1 MSDVLTSPGPTNAG
15 NSGTP
20 APKPTAAIP
29 ARGPLPSISLMPPK
43 APASAS
49 TPAPAPAAPPNGP
62 VQPAKPP
69 LVARTPAPAA
79 VPAKPAAEALPTG
92 APVAAAPPTAAHVAA
107 APVPKPIPKPVTE
120 PATEPAASGGA
131 GWLSNIRNLSLGATG
146 SKEKEEAPP
155 VMAPAAP
162 ESLEETGLKDT
173 FIEALILK
181 ILYFRGEITGRQL
194 ANAIALKYSL
204 IEPIMDNLK
213 RLQIVAVKK
222 SLGMGS
228 VSATYFLADA
238 GRVLARDHLLQS
250 QYAGPAPV
258 PIDQYIAQ
266 VSKQR
271 LRDSWLTKE
280 NLLEALKGLVLTPE
294 VISQLGPAVNAGKSF
309 LIYGQPGNGKTFL
322 AEALFK
328 ISREPIYIPFAI
340 EAQGQIIQVF
350 DPLYHKPIHSHKDAA
365 AESILN
371 AMSDEVLYDPRWFH
385 APRPFIMTGGEL
397 TLAML
402 DLSFNQGSK
411 IYDAPFQVKANNG
424 IYLIDDFGRQKVSP
438 AEVLNRWIVPMERKQ
453 DYLSFETGGKVA
465 MPFECFLIFSTN
477 LNPDQLG
484 DEAFLRRIQYKMMM
498 QSPAEEEFQ
507 EIFRRFCESQKLPF
521 DAELLEVFIEERYR
535 KANKRMRRC
544 HPRDVLTHAIDFIRF
559 ERMPFELTAEVLD
572 HAFESCFVTID
583 HKQD

>member
-1 MSDVLTSPGPTNAG
+1 MGAAGKDGGKDEIVPVLA
-15 NSGTP
+15 
-20 APKPTAAIP
+20 
-29 ARGPLPSISLMPPK
+29 
-43 APASAS
+43 
-49 TPAPAPAAPPNGP
+49 
-62 VQPAKPP
+62 P
-69 LVARTPAPAA
+69 LV
-79 VPAKPAAEALPTG
+79 
-92 APVAAAPPTAAHVAA
+92 
-107 APVPKPIPKPVTE
+107 PKT
-120 PATEPAASGGA
+120 
-131 GWLSNIRNLSLGATG
+131 
-146 SKEKEEAPP
+146 
-155 VMAPAAP
+155 
-162 ESLEETGLKDT
+162 LEETGLKDT
-173 FIEALILK
+173 FIETLILK

-194 ANAIALKYSL
+194 GAAIALNYSL
-204 IEPIMDNLK
+204 IEPILDNLK
-213 RLQIVAVKK
+213 RLQIIAVKK

-228 VSATYFLADA
+228 VSATYFLAEA
-238 GRVLARDHLLQS
+238 GRILARDHLLQN

-280 NLLEALKGLVLTPE
+280 NLQEALKGLVLTKE
-294 VISQLGPAVNAGKSF
+294 VVSQLGPAVNAGKSF

-340 EAQGQIIQVF
+340 EAQGQIIQVY
-350 DPLYHKPIHSHKDAA
+350 DPLYHKPLHSHKDEAA
-365 AESILN
+365 GSVLN
-371 AMSDEVLYDPRWFH
+371 AVSDELLYDPRWFH

-397 TLAML
+397 SLSML

-477 LNPDQLG
+477 LNPEQLG

-498 QSPAEEEFQ
+498 KSPAEEEFK
-507 EIFRRFCESQKLPF
+507 EIFRRFCEAQKLPF
-521 DAELLEVFIEERYR
+521 DEELLEVFIAERYR

-572 HAFESCFVTID
+572 HAFESNFVTID

>member
-1 MSDVLTSPGPTNAG
+1 MAEAKGADAT
-15 NSGTP
+15 
-20 APKPTAAIP
+20 
-29 ARGPLPSISLMPPK
+29 
-43 APASAS
+43 
-49 TPAPAPAAPPNGP
+49 APP
-62 VQPAKPP
+62 PAG
-69 LVARTPAPAA
+69 T
-79 VPAKPAAEALPTG
+79 
-92 APVAAAPPTAAHVAA
+92 
-107 APVPKPIPKPVTE
+107 
-120 PATEPAASGGA
+120 
-131 GWLSNIRNLSLGATG
+131 GWLSNLRNLSLGANAG
-146 SKEKEEAPP
+146 KEEAAP
-155 VMAPAAP
+155 VMAPPVP

-173 FIEALILK
+173 FIESLLLK

-194 ANAIALKYSL
+194 GSAIALKYSL
-204 IEPIMDNLK
+204 IEPILDNLK
-213 RLQIVAVKK
+213 RLQLIAVKK

-228 VSATYFLADA
+228 VSATYHLAES
-238 GRVLARDHLLQS
+238 GRIMARDHLLQN

-258 PIDQYIAQ
+258 PIDQYITQ
-266 VSKQR
+266 VAKQR

-280 NLLEALKGLVLTPE
+280 NLLEALKGLVLTKE
-294 VISQLGPAVNAGKSF
+294 IISQLGPAVNAGKSF

-340 EAQGQIIQVF
+340 EAQGQIIQVY
-350 DPLYHKPIHSHKDAA
+350 DPLYHKPLHTHKLEDDSVLSAV
-365 AESILN
+365 
-371 AMSDEVLYDPRWFH
+371 SDEVLYDPRWFH

-397 TLAML
+397 SLAML

-453 DYLSFETGGKVA
+453 DYLSFETGGKVS

-477 LNPDQLG
+477 LNPEQLG

-498 QSPAEEEFQ
+498 KSPAEEEFK
-507 EIFRRFCESQKLPF
+507 EIFRRFCTAQQLPF
-521 DAELLEVFIEERYR
+521 EEELLDQFVEERYR
-535 KANKRMRRC
+535 KADKRMRRC

-559 ERMPFELTAEVLD
+559 ERMPFELTGEVLD
-572 HAFESCFVTID
+572 HAFDSCFITID

>member
-1 MSDVLTSPGPTNAG
+1 MVDPLSNSGAPSVGTLDKSPGLNQPL
-15 NSGTP
+15 
-20 APKPTAAIP
+20 PK
-29 ARGPLPSISLMPPK
+29 GPLPSISVLPPK
-43 APASAS
+43 AS
-49 TPAPAPAAPPNGP
+49 
-62 VQPAKPP
+62 QPP
-69 LVARTPAPAA
+69 LVAPPAA
-79 VPAKPAAEALPTG
+79 SPLPAARPIPGPA
-92 APVAAAPPTAAHVAA
+92 PTAAPSAA
-107 APVPKPIPKPVTE
+107 KPIPKPAGADASASP
-120 PATEPAASGGA
+120 PAGAA
-131 GWLSNIRNLSLGATG
+131 WLSNLRNLSLGTNSA
-146 SKEKEEAPP
+146 KEESVP
-155 VMAPAAP
+155 VMAPPVP

-173 FIEALILK
+173 FIESLLLK

-194 ANAIALKYSL
+194 GSAIALKYSL
-204 IEPIMDNLK
+204 IEPILDNLK
-213 RLQIVAVKK
+213 RLQLIAVKK

-228 VSATYFLADA
+228 VSATYHLAES
-238 GRVLARDHLLQS
+238 GRIMARDHLLQN

-266 VSKQR
+266 VAKQR

-280 NLLEALKGLVLTPE
+280 NLMEALKGLVLTKE
-294 VISQLGPAVNAGKSF
+294 IISQLGPAVNAGKSF

-340 EAQGQIIQVF
+340 EAQGQIIQVY
-350 DPLYHKPIHSHKDAA
+350 DPLYHKPLHTHKIDE
-365 AESILN
+365 ES
-371 AMSDEVLYDPRWFH
+371 VLSAVNEELVYDPRWFH

-397 TLAML
+397 SLAML

-453 DYLSFETGGKVA
+453 DYLSFETGGKVS

-477 LNPDQLG
+477 LNPEQLG

-498 QSPAEEEFQ
+498 KSPAEEEFK
-507 EIFRRFCESQKLPF
+507 EIFRRFCTSQQLPF
-521 DAELLEVFIEERYR
+521 EEELLDQFVEERYR
-535 KANKRMRRC
+535 KADKRMRRC

-559 ERMPFELTAEVLD
+559 ERMPFELTGEVLD
-572 HAFESCFVTID
+572 HAFDSCFITID

>member
-1 MSDVLTSPGPTNAG
+1 MKDVSPEEQGPEKLG
-15 NSGTP
+15 PEKLGPSVV
-20 APKPTAAIP
+20 K
-29 ARGPLPSISLMPPK
+29 GPLPSISLLPPR
-43 APASAS
+43 APGVPAPGVPAKVV
-49 TPAPAPAAPPNGP
+49 APAPPLPP
-62 VQPAKPP
+62 V
-69 LVARTPAPAA
+69 PAA
-79 VPAKPAAEALPTG
+79 
-92 APVAAAPPTAAHVAA
+92 
-107 APVPKPIPKPVTE
+107 PKPIPKP
-120 PATEPAASGGA
+120 AAGEKEETSGGA
-131 GWLSNIRNLSLGATG
+131 GWLSNIRSLSMGATG
-146 SKEKEEAPP
+146 KDGGKDGGKDEGKDEGKDKIVPVLAPLVP
-155 VMAPAAP
+155 Q
-162 ESLEETGLKDT
+162 SLDETGLKDT
-173 FIEALILK
+173 FIETLILK

-194 ANAIALKYSL
+194 GAAIALNYSL
-204 IEPIMDNLK
+204 IEPILENLK
-213 RLQIVAVKK
+213 RLQIIAVKK

-228 VSATYFLADA
+228 VSATYFLAEA
-238 GRVLARDHLLQS
+238 GRMLARDHLLQN

-280 NLLEALKGLVLTPE
+280 NLQEALKGLVLTKE
-294 VISQLGPAVNAGKSF
+294 VVSQLGPAVNAGKSF

-340 EAQGQIIQVF
+340 EAQGHIIQVY
-350 DPLYHKPIHSHKDAA
+350 DPLYHKPLHSHKDES
-365 AESILN
+365 AESVLN
-371 AMSDEVLYDPRWFH
+371 AVSDELLYDPRWFH

-397 TLAML
+397 SLSML

-477 LNPDQLG
+477 LNPEQLG

-498 QSPAEEEFQ
+498 KSPAEEEFK
-507 EIFRRFCESQKLPF
+507 EIFRRFCEAQKLPF
-521 DAELLEVFIEERYR
+521 DDELLEVFIAERYR

-572 HAFESCFVTID
+572 HAFESNFVTFD

>member
-1 MSDVLTSPGPTNAG
+1 MDDPLSNSGAPGVRTLEKSPGVQAG
-15 NSGTP
+15 VNKP
-20 APKPTAAIP
+20 AQPK
-29 ARGPLPSISLMPPK
+29 GPLPAISVLPQRAPGLPP
-43 APASAS
+43 PAARPI
-49 TPAPAPAAPPNGP
+49 PAPAQVTNAA
-62 VQPAKPP
+62 
-69 LVARTPAPAA
+69 
-79 VPAKPAAEALPTG
+79 
-92 APVAAAPPTAAHVAA
+92 AAAPPAGLASGPPSGATAGGQTAA
-107 APVPKPIPKPVTE
+107 KPIPKPAVANGT
-120 PATEPAASGGA
+120 PAPPAGA
-131 GWLSNIRNLSLGATG
+131 AWLSNLRNLSLGTNGA
-146 SKEKEEAPP
+146 KEEAVP
-155 VMAPAAP
+155 VMAPPVP
-162 ESLEETGLKDT
+162 ESLEETGLKDI
-173 FIEALILK
+173 FIESLLLK

-194 ANAIALKYSL
+194 GSAIALKYSL
-204 IEPIMDNLK
+204 IEPILDNLK
-213 RLQIVAVKK
+213 RLQLIAVKK

-228 VSATYFLADA
+228 VSATYHLAEA
-238 GRVLARDHLLQS
+238 GRIMARDHLLQN

-266 VSKQR
+266 VAKQR

-280 NLLEALKGLVLTPE
+280 NLMEALKGLVLTKE
-294 VISQLGPAVNAGKSF
+294 IISQLGPAVNAGKSF

-340 EAQGQIIQVF
+340 EAQGQIIQVY
-350 DPLYHKPIHSHKDAA
+350 DPLYHKPLHTHTV
-365 AESILN
+365 
-371 AMSDEVLYDPRWFH
+371 DEDSVLSAVNEELVYDPRWFH

-397 TLAML
+397 SLPML

-453 DYLSFETGGKVA
+453 DYLSFETGGKVS

-477 LNPDQLG
+477 LNPEQLG

-498 QSPAEEEFQ
+498 KSPAEEEFK
-507 EIFRRFCESQKLPF
+507 EIFRRFCISQQLPYEE
-521 DAELLEVFIEERYR
+521 ELLDQFVEERYR
-535 KANKRMRRC
+535 KADKRMRRC

-559 ERMPFELTAEVLD
+559 ERMPFELTGEVLD
-572 HAFESCFVTID
+572 HAFDSCFITID

>member
-1 MSDVLTSPGPTNAG
+1 VAKS
-15 NSGTP
+15 P
-20 APKPTAAIP
+20 APV
-29 ARGPLPSISLMPPK
+29 
-43 APASAS
+43 
-49 TPAPAPAAPPNGP
+49 PAAPVTGTP
-62 VQPAKPP
+62 V
-69 LVARTPAPAA
+69 
-79 VPAKPAAEALPTG
+79 TG
-92 APVAAAPPTAAHVAA
+92 APVTA
-107 APVPKPIPKPVTE
+107 APVTAAPVTATPGPKPIPKP
-120 PATEPAASGGA
+120 AAEPAASGGA
-131 GWLSNIRNLSLGATG
+131 GWLSNIRNLNLGA
-146 SKEKEEAPP
+146 SAAKDKDDAVP

-194 ANAIALKYSL
+194 ATAIALKYSL

-238 GRVLARDHLLQS
+238 GRILARDHLLQN
-250 QYAGPAPV
+250 QYSGPAPV
-258 PIDQYIAQ
+258 PIEQYSAQ
-266 VSKQR
+266 VAKQR

-328 ISREPIYIPFAI
+328 ISRDPIYIPFAI

-365 AESILN
+365 SESVLN

-385 APRPFIMTGGEL
+385 GPRPFIMTGGEL
-397 TLAML
+397 SLPML

-498 QSPAEEEFQ
+498 KSPAEEEFK
-507 EIFRRFCESQKLPF
+507 EIFRRFCEAQKLPF
-521 DAELLEVFIEERYR
+521 DDELLTVFLEERYR

-572 HAFESCFVTID
+572 HAFESCFITID

>member
-1 MSDVLTSPGPTNAG
+1 M
-15 NSGTP
+15 
-20 APKPTAAIP
+20 
-29 ARGPLPSISLMPPK
+29 
-43 APASAS
+43 
-49 TPAPAPAAPPNGP
+49 
-62 VQPAKPP
+62 
-69 LVARTPAPAA
+69 
-79 VPAKPAAEALPTG
+79 
-92 APVAAAPPTAAHVAA
+92 
-107 APVPKPIPKPVTE
+107 
-120 PATEPAASGGA
+120 
-131 GWLSNIRNLSLGATG
+131 
-146 SKEKEEAPP
+146 APP
-155 VMAPAAP
+155 VP

-173 FIEALILK
+173 FIESLLLK

-194 ANAIALKYSL
+194 GSAIALKYSL
-204 IEPIMDNLK
+204 IEPILDNLK
-213 RLQIVAVKK
+213 RLQLIAVKK

-228 VSATYFLADA
+228 VSATYHLAES
-238 GRVLARDHLLQS
+238 GRIMARDHLLQN

-266 VSKQR
+266 VAKQR

-280 NLLEALKGLVLTPE
+280 NLMEALKGLVLTKE
-294 VISQLGPAVNAGKSF
+294 IISQLGPAVNAGKSF

-340 EAQGQIIQVF
+340 EAQGQIIQVY
-350 DPLYHKPIHSHKDAA
+350 DPLYHKPLHVHKIDE
-365 AESILN
+365 ES
-371 AMSDEVLYDPRWFH
+371 VLSAVNEELVYDPRWFH

-397 TLAML
+397 SLPML

-453 DYLSFETGGKVA
+453 DYLSFETGGKVS

-477 LNPDQLG
+477 LNPEQLG

-498 QSPAEEEFQ
+498 KSPAEEEFK
-507 EIFRRFCESQKLPF
+507 EIFRRFCTSQQLPF
-521 DAELLEVFIEERYR
+521 EEELLDQFVEERYR
-535 KANKRMRRC
+535 KADKRMRRC

-559 ERMPFELTAEVLD
+559 ERMPFELTGEVLD
-572 HAFESCFVTID
+572 HAFDSCFITID

>member
-1 MSDVLTSPGPTNAG
+1 MPVL
-15 NSGTP
+15 
-20 APKPTAAIP
+20 
-29 ARGPLPSISLMPPK
+29 
-43 APASAS
+43 
-49 TPAPAPAAPPNGP
+49 
-62 VQPAKPP
+62 
-69 LVARTPAPAA
+69 
-79 VPAKPAAEALPTG
+79 
-92 APVAAAPPTAAHVAA
+92 APVV
-107 APVPKPIPKPVTE
+107 
-120 PATEPAASGGA
+120 
-131 GWLSNIRNLSLGATG
+131 
-146 SKEKEEAPP
+146 
-155 VMAPAAP
+155 P
-162 ESLEETGLKDT
+162 ESLEATGLKDT
-173 FIEALILK
+173 FIESLILK

-194 ANAIALKYSL
+194 GSAIALKFSL
-204 IEPIMDNLK
+204 IEQILDNLK
-213 RLQIVAVKK
+213 RLQLIAVKK

-228 VSATYFLADA
+228 VSGTFHLTEA
-238 GRVLARDHLLQS
+238 GRILARDHLLQN

-258 PIDQYIAQ
+258 PIDQYTAQIA
-266 VSKQR
+266 KQR

-280 NLLEALKGLVLTPE
+280 NLLEALKGLVLTKE
-294 VISQLGPAVNAGKSF
+294 IISQLGPAVNAGKSF

-340 EAQGQIIQVF
+340 EAQGQIIQVH
-350 DPLYHKPIHSHKDAA
+350 DPLYHKPLHTHKQ
-365 AESILN
+365 
-371 AMSDEVLYDPRWFH
+371 DEVESVMSAVNEELTYDPRWFH

-397 TLAML
+397 SLSML

-477 LNPDQLG
+477 LNPEQLG

-498 QSPAEEEFQ
+498 KSPAEEEFK
-507 EIFRRFCESQKLPF
+507 EIFRRFCASQQLPF
-521 DAELLEVFIEERYR
+521 EEELLDEFIQLRYQQTG
-535 KANKRMRRC
+535 KKMRRC
-544 HPRDVLTHAIDFIRF
+544 HPRDVLSHAIDFIRF
-559 ERMPFELTAEVLD
+559 ERLPFELTGEVLD

>member
-1 MSDVLTSPGPTNAG
+1 MSP
-15 NSGTP
+15 
-20 APKPTAAIP
+20 AIP
-29 ARGPLPSISLMPPK
+29 E
-43 APASAS
+43 
-49 TPAPAPAAPPNGP
+49 T
-62 VQPAKPP
+62 
-69 LVARTPAPAA
+69 
-79 VPAKPAAEALPTG
+79 
-92 APVAAAPPTAAHVAA
+92 
-107 APVPKPIPKPVTE
+107 
-120 PATEPAASGGA
+120 
-131 GWLSNIRNLSLGATG
+131 
-146 SKEKEEAPP
+146 
-155 VMAPAAP
+155 
-162 ESLEETGLKDT
+162 LEQTGLKDT
-173 FIEALILK
+173 FIETLLLK

-194 ANAIALKYSL
+194 GSAIALKYSL
-204 IEPIMDNLK
+204 IEPILDNLK
-213 RLQIVAVKK
+213 RLQLIAVKK

-228 VSATYFLADA
+228 VSATYHLAEA
-238 GRVLARDHLLQS
+238 GRLLARDHLLQN

-266 VSKQR
+266 VAKQR

-280 NLLEALKGLVLTPE
+280 NLTEALKGLVLTKE

-328 ISREPIYIPFAI
+328 ISREAIYIPYAI
-340 EAQGQIIQVF
+340 EAQGHIIQVY
-350 DPLYHKPIHSHKDAA
+350 DPLYHNPIHTHKV
-365 AESILN
+365 
-371 AMSDEVLYDPRWFH
+371 DEDTVLSAVNEDLVYDPRWFH

-397 TLAML
+397 SLGMM
-402 DLSFNQGSK
+402 DLSYNAGSK

-453 DYLSFETGGKVA
+453 DYLSFETGGKVSV
-465 MPFECFLIFSTN
+465 PFECFLIFSTN
-477 LNPDQLG
+477 LNPEQLG

-498 QSPAEEEFQ
+498 KSPDEEEFK
-507 EIFRRFCESQKLPF
+507 EIFRRFCTAQKLPF
-521 DAELLEVFIEERYR
+521 EEELLEVFVDVRYR
-535 KANKRMRRC
+535 TSSKRMRRC